1 MARRRWKTCRVF
13 TSKGYQKKR
22 SRSHRRE
29 FVRGGADTKIR
40 MFDFGNRETGIDTF
54 EVRVGLVVLQDR
66 RISHFTLEA
75 IRVSLNRRL
84 QVDMPKNAF
93 HCRVRAHPHDVYR
106 EHAMMAFAGAD
117 RLSSGMRNSFG
128 RPVGLCARVK
138 AGSVILETGCEL
150 KYINQVKK
158 ALQVSGNKIC
168 SRVKVVMLGAK
179 TPEIAAQVP
188 LMSGDTYVGFI
199 G

>member
-1 MARRRWKTCRVF
+1 
-13 TSKGYQKKR
+13 
-22 SRSHRRE
+22 
-29 FVRGGADTKIR
+29 
-40 MFDFGNRETGIDTF
+40 MFDFGSKELGTNDF
-54 EVRVGLVVLQDR
+54 DVKVGLVVLQNR

-75 IRVSLNRRL
+75 IRISLNRRL
-84 QVDMPKNAF
+84 QVDMAKNAF
-93 HCRVRAHPHDVYR
+93 HCKVRSHPHDVYR

-117 RLSSGMRNSFG
+117 RLSSGMRNGFG

-138 AGSVILETGCEL
+138 AGTVILECGCEL

-179 TPEIAAQVP
+179 SPEIAAQVP
-188 LMSGDTYVGFI
+188 LMKGETFVGFN